1 YNWDRIMGRKQ
12 GIVDAQRKGLRFLM
26 KKNKIDVYEG
36 HGRIAGKNKVTVTD
50 AAGKLTTL
58 DTKNVLVATGSRIR
72 DLPFVKTDG
81 QVVLNSDH
89 ILSLPKVPKTLC
101 VVGGGV
107 VGTEFASLYG
117 RFGTEVT
124 IVEMAPQILPT
135 EDADC
140 VKEVVKYLRK

>member
-1 YNWDRIMGRKQ
+1 
-12 GIVDAQRKGLRFLM
+12 
-26 KKNKIDVYEG
+26 
-36 HGRIAGKNKVTVTD
+36 
-50 AAGKLTTL
+50 
-58 DTKNVLVATGSRIR
+58 

-107 VGTEFASLYG
+107 VGTEFASLFG

-140 VKEVVKYLRK
+140 VKEVVKYLKKQNVTVETGAKLTAVEAKKDHAIVKVEGKEDRKFEAVLISIGRAPVTDDIGLDK